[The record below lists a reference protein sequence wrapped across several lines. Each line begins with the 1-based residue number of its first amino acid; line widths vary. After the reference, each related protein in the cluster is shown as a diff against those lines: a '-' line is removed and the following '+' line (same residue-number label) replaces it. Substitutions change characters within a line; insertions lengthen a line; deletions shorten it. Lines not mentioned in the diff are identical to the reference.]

1 MNEELKDEVVCLQCN
16 QIIKGKLN
24 GTPVY
29 SYKELHIPIQC
40 NHCKTEFTAIVETNI
55 RLERK

>member
-1 MNEELKDEVVCLQCN
+1 MNEELKDEVVCLKCN
-16 QIIKGKLN
+16 QIIKGKFLS
-24 GTPVY
+24 TDFC
-29 SYKELHIPIQC
+29 SKELIVPIQC